1 MIERTIDLFMMF
13 GFLIEKTAIIYI
25 LNPYASITLFGF
37 TDQFQHRKDTS
48 FKHDKTKRIDQ
59 LCESIAVNCEYLSL
73 IQGWYRFSES

>member
-1 MIERTIDLFMMF
+1 MMLGFPIENT
-13 GFLIEKTAIIYI
+13 GIIYI
-25 LNPYASITLFGF
+25 LNPYVAITLFDF
-37 TDQFQHRKDTS
+37 TDQFQRRKDTS